1 MATVVVCS
9 MATLTPTTLVSPSI
23 MSESSLLES
32 NVSLRFVPRHSGRLS
47 RKGTDNAE
55 LLAVVSR
62 KAMVVGSKRG
72 DAFSPNAPSDTVAYS
87 GRVPVRVRGLVGR
100 GDHIVPSGLEDG
112 TGVSCFQASTR
123 LENPCTYAV
132 VNVVDIHVVQ
142 NNAF

>member
-1 MATVVVCS
+1 
-9 MATLTPTTLVSPSI
+9 
-23 MSESSLLES
+23 
-32 NVSLRFVPRHSGRLS
+32 
-47 RKGTDNAE
+47 
-55 LLAVVSR
+55 
-62 KAMVVGSKRG
+62 MVEGSKRG